1 MGTHHPGRG
10 QNLRDLQR
18 AVKQMVTQ
26 AVQNASFGSAGL
38 RVYDG
43 GWINIENGG
52 LRVIGTAII
61 EGILKGTGTLEWLGP
76 WLLKG
81 KGTISGD
88 TDITGALGIK
98 GKTSITGDT
107 DITGKL
113 KATGDAEFGGD
124 TTIKKNLDVQAKTRL
139 RGETTLEDD
148 LKVLPGGK
156 IQVGDMIIDPAGAGK
171 ITFANGTEVRA
182 GEGGVTIA
190 NGVSNVTVAPGF
202 TRIGVGGSA
211 VYVDGTGIFLNTV
224 PQVFHPDLPKG
235 TLMRQGGR
243 IVEVAG

>member
-1 MGTHHPGRG
+1 MSRFDLDHLISDLLRRIRILETTQPMGYSAVSEGRSRFAG
-10 QNLRDLQR
+10 NESVL
-18 AVKQMVTQ
+18 
-26 AVQNASFGSAGL
+26 VQGSGK
-38 RVYDG
+38 VE
-43 GWINIENGG
+43 GWWI
-52 LRVIGTAII
+52 V
-61 EGILKGTGTLEWLGP
+61 TGTQRVTGLLEGSGTLDWTGP
-76 WLLKG
+76 CNLKG
-81 KGTISGD
+81 KVSV
-88 TDITGALGIK
+88 
-98 GKTSITGDT
+98 TGDT
-107 DITGKL
+107 DFIGRL
-113 KATGDAEFGGD
+113 KTTGDVELGGD
-124 TTIKKNLDVQAKTRL
+124 TVIKKNLDVQAKTRL
-139 RGETTLEDD
+139 RGETTLEAD
-148 LKVLPGGK
+148 LKVLSGGK